1 MDIEFMYRLR
11 KAMNDKGINASDLSR
26 LSGVGKSDISYYL
39 KGKYLPKQD
48 KCYLLAKA
56 LGVDPGWL
64 MTGVAPKDIVMKLN
78 LFAQSDE
85 AETEIPLTKEAK
97 IISAGIDKMEPERRE
112 QALKVLQTIFADIF
126 DGGEKCG
133 AQMVF
138 ADRLGVTQG
147 TLTSKLQG
155 HTFFTQPEIF
165 RSMDI
170 LDIDPS
176 EVTLYFFT
184 I

>member
-1 MDIEFMYRLR
+1 MKKLR
-11 KAMNDKGINASDLSR
+11 FD
-26 LSGVGKSDISYYL
+26 Y
-39 KGKYLPKQD
+39 
-48 KCYLLAKA
+48 AK
-56 LGVDPGWL
+56 LRGR
-64 MTGVAPKDIVMKLN
+64 
-78 LFAQSDE
+78 
-85 AETEIPLTKEAK
+85 
-97 IISAGIDKMEPERRE
+97 II
-112 QALKVLQTIFADIF
+112 
-126 DGGEKCG
+126 EKCG